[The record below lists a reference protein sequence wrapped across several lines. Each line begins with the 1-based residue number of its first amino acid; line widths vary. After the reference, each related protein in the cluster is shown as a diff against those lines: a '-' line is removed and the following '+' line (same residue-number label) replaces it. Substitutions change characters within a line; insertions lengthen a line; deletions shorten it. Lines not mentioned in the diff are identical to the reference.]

1 MRIGVFLMVL
11 ICFFGSEWAR
21 ADFSHSQIFNSVTP
35 FYEIMYAANDS
46 GNAKPKINRKKAA
59 SKAKRAYPD
68 SKILSVKLIKSGG
81 PTVYKLKMLSSDG
94 IVKYVFVDGQTG
106 SVFE

>member
-21 ADFSHSQIFNSVTP
+21 ADFSHFQSSTSVTP
-35 FYEIMYAANDS
+35 FYKIMYAANDS
-46 GNAKPKINRKKAA
+46 ENSKPKINRQKAA

-68 SKILSVKLIKSGG
+68 SKILSVKLIKGAG
-81 PTVYKLKMLSSDG
+81 PAVYRLKMLSSDG